1 MHGDLA
7 TLSRN
12 LGADCHRVGGTVDH
26 VHLAITLPRT
36 VTQASLIEEIKKK
49 SSGWVHREPH
59 PMLKKFKWQRG
70 YAAFS
75 VSPSQ
80 LGKLIHY
87 IDNQEEHHRRESFQ
101 EEYRRL
107 LRLHEVEF
115 DERWVWD

>member
-12 LGADCHRVGGTVDH
+12 IGADCYRVGGTADH
-26 VHLAITLPRT
+26 VHLAVTLPRT
-36 VTQASLIEEIKKK
+36 LSQADLIEEVKKK
-49 SSGWVHREPH
+49 SSGWVHLEPH

-70 YAAFS
+70 YAGFS

-80 LGKLIHY
+80 LGKLVDY
-87 IDNQEEHHRRESFQ
+87 IDNQEEHHRHETFQ
-101 EEYRRL
+101 DEYRRL
-107 LRLHEVEF
+107 LRLHEVDF